1 LADHAVI
8 GFGIVGGPAYFV
20 FDIGHRLKHEL
31 GDVGEGGGFARG
43 DSALR
48 EGLKHFA
55 EDVIDVETG
64 IEIAGE
70 RSKVGGELF
79 SFKELLFFAGM
90 EDAKSRMAGL
100 AEHAATASI
109 GERAE
114 TPGLCCLLGL
124 HKNLALNFGFR
135 PELPLEIAKNRE
147 GMREFPKSSFVNA
160 GQTSLRRKCTKC
172 Q

>member
-1 LADHAVI
+1 MSWDLRRWRLRVREVTDGGDRLADHAIV

-43 DSALR
+43 DSTLR

-64 IEIAGE
+64 VETAGKGCE
-70 RSKVGGELF
+70 LGGELF
-79 SFKELLFFAGM
+79 SFKELLFFVGM

-100 AEHAATASI
+100 AEHAAAASI

-114 TPGLCCLLGL
+114 TPGLQRLLGM
-124 HKNLALNFGFR
+124 HFR
-135 PELPLEIAKNRE
+135 PRF
-147 GMREFPKSSFVNA
+147 EFWNWSRSAQGYKE
-160 GQTSLRRKCTKC
+160 R
-172 Q
+172 